1 MFGINLFYKK
11 KKRKKRMNDTTLEIQ
26 KQNMKKNKRKRL

>member
-26 KQNMKKNKRKRL
+26 KTKYEEK